1 MHNQFLRSEQ
11 RNAHSPVSAPIFGS
25 IVGNR
30 VNGQY
35 SPVHTS
41 YDKEQSERWMIFKS
55 YMSEA
60 HVCYAHSK
68 LKRNIKKNCVAVLN
82 KLLISSVQCFVIR
95 IWCLA
100 KQSIDSNTKI

>member
-1 MHNQFLRSEQ
+1 MFILRYAVHNQFLRSEQ

-68 LKRNIKKNCVAVLN
+68 LKRNIKKTVL
-82 KLLISSVQCFVIR
+82 LF
-95 IWCLA
+95 
-100 KQSIDSNTKI
+100 